1 MFSLSLCRYKPGN
14 GELEQITSDEV
25 LRTAIGNLE
34 DGFRLTLWAYEKKE
48 VNIHACVVCVIR
60 GILWQMY
67 VYCIVPGINFLEVIH
82 TCITM
87 WLCIRPFLV

>member
-1 MFSLSLCRYKPGN
+1 MLSSLCRYKAGN

-48 VNIHACVVCVIR
+48 VNIHACVDV
-60 GILWQMY
+60 
-67 VYCIVPGINFLEVIH
+67 
-82 TCITM
+82 
-87 WLCIRPFLV
+87 

>member
-1 MFSLSLCRYKPGN
+1 MGCISQTSSTCAFTLTSWAQWCVRLNGVLSSLCRYKAGN

-48 VNIHACVVCVIR
+48 VNIHACID
-60 GILWQMY
+60 I
-67 VYCIVPGINFLEVIH
+67 
-82 TCITM
+82 
-87 WLCIRPFLV
+87 